1 MKTIE
6 YNSTHKYF
14 AVKHN
19 TTDILYSAATKKEL
33 NAIPSFSSNEILK
46 KSEYLERSVAFKGQT
61 YTVKIMTSNK
71 KEIMGFFKT
80 SISESNL
87 ILTDSI
93 FGKKSHSFDTKN
105 VINVGAFLASFLAN
119 SKISKTFPESTFKSV
134 VVNDERPINVIYQST
149 IIKKEKLNTLFVFK
163 GHYFNSDTT
172 IQISDSEGKEVS
184 ISLDELN
191 VPKFE
196 FPIDWKYTKNDF
208 INELL
213 KKMQAPANVSTDII
227 NAIASNEHRLVSFFE
242 NNPDEKFA
250 FINLKTHKILNH
262 IQTHRSRSFG
272 EMENIIY
279 SFENYKNN
287 RKSMYHLAINKE
299 FVM

>member
-105 VINVGAFLASFLAN
+105 VSNVGAFLASFLAN
-119 SKISKTFPESTFKSV
+119 SKIAKTFPEITFKSV
-134 VVNDERPINVIYQST
+134 VVNDEKPLNVIYQNT
-149 IIKKEKLNTLFVFK
+149 IKKEQLNTLFVFK
-163 GHYFNSDTT
+163 GHYFNSDAKV
-172 IQISDSEGKEVS
+172 QISDSEGKEVS

-191 VPKFE
+191 IPKFE

-213 KKMQAPANVSTDII
+213 KKMQAPASVNSDII
-227 NAIASNEHRLVSFFE
+227 DAISSNQHRLSAFFE
-242 NNPDEKFA
+242 KNPDEKFA
-250 FINLKTHKILNH
+250 FINLKSHKILNH
-262 IQTHRSRSFG
+262 VQTHRLHKFG
-272 EMENIIY
+272 EMKNIIY
-279 SFENYKNN
+279 SFENYNSNGKL
-287 RKSMYHLAINKE
+287 MYHIAINKE